1 MRDTVRELLDA
12 VDEGSDELKRA
23 AAMLLDCVD
32 DGGVVHTAGTGHSV
46 AMVCET
52 FYRAGGLAAVR
63 PLWDPDVVP
72 LGGAL
77 RSTAAERELG
87 RGAALISRTK
97 PAPPD
102 VVVVFSTSGRNPYP
116 VEIAQESA
124 AREVPVIAVTSTAA
138 AAGSTDRSGT
148 RVADHADLVLDT
160 GVPAGDVVYPVGS
173 PRTSAVSTVLGAYMW
188 SAVLAELHR
197 QAEQRGS
204 VLPLW
209 TSANV
214 AGGDERNAE
223 LFARYSDRI
232 PELAADLD

>member
-1 MRDTVRELLDA
+1 MRETVRELLDA
-12 VDEGSDELKRA
+12 VDKASDEVGRA
-23 AAMLLDCVD
+23 ATMLLDCVD
-32 DGGVVHTAGTGHSV
+32 DGGVIHTAGAGHSV

-63 PLWDPDVVP
+63 PLWDPEVVP

-77 RSTAAERELG
+77 RSTAAEREIG
-87 RGAALISRTK
+87 RGRSLVERAQPT
-97 PAPPD
+97 PPD

-124 AREVPVIAVTSTAA
+124 AREVPVIAVTSIAA
-138 AAGSTDRSGT
+138 SAGSTDRAGT

-160 GVPAGDVVYPVGS
+160 GVPVGDAVYPTAA
-173 PRTSAVSTVLGAYMW
+173 PRTSAVSTVLGAYTW

-197 QAEQRGS
+197 QADQRGS

-214 AGGDERNAE
+214 SGGDERNAE

-232 PELAADLD
+232 PELTADLS

>member
-1 MRDTVRELLDA
+1 MRETVRELLDA
-12 VDEGSDELKRA
+12 VDEGSGRLERA
-23 AAMLLDCVD
+23 ATMLLDCVD
-32 DGGVVHTAGTGHSV
+32 DGGVIHTAGAGHSV

-63 PLWDPDVVP
+63 PLWDPEVVP

-77 RSTAAERELG
+77 RSTAAEREIG
-87 RGAALISRTK
+87 RGRALIKEAQPT
-97 PAPPD
+97 PPD
-102 VVVVFSTSGRNPYP
+102 VLVVFSTSGRNPYP
-116 VEIAQESA
+116 VEIAQEA
-124 AREVPVIAVTSTAA
+124 ADRDVPVIAVTSIAA
-138 AAGSTDRSGT
+138 SDGSTDRSGT
-148 RVADHADLVLDT
+148 RVADHADVVLDT
-160 GVPAGDVVYPVGS
+160 GVPAGDAVYPADA
-173 PRTSAVSTVLGAYMW
+173 PRTSAVSTVLGAYTW

-197 QAEQRGS
+197 QAERRDT

-232 PELAADLD
+232 PELSADLG